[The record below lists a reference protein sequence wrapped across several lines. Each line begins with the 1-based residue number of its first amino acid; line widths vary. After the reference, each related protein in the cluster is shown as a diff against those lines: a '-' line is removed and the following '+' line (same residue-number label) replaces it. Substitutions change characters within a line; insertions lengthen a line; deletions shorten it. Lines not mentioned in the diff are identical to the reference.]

1 MNSAQALFDGL
12 RAQAPA
18 LLRAV
23 DDPHAEL
30 LALVWGP
37 RFDREHA
44 QGLLAG
50 LSRAGQ
56 KPQAS
61 VAALQAIQAA
71 ADNFDRLPAP
81 RQQRL
86 RELIVRHRWDNPRH
100 APHPAD

>member
-1 MNSAQALFDGL
+1 MNTAQALFDGL
-12 RAQAPA
+12 RAQAPV

-23 DDPHAEL
+23 EDPHAEL

-44 QGLLAG
+44 KGLLAG
-50 LSRAGQ
+50 QGRAGH
-56 KPQAS
+56 KPQAGA
-61 VAALQAIQAA
+61 AALQAIQAA